1 MRGECLCESNYSI
14 YKMRETKVH
23 LAFLLL
29 TLSSLHFRG
38 LAAEFLVEKPE
49 NDDNLILAHTV
60 SVSID

>member
-1 MRGECLCESNYSI
+1 
-14 YKMRETKVH
+14 MRETKVH